1 MERALWY
8 KNSCSSTHPARSL
21 RSWYRRIEFFAS
33 YAGYAKEEGGI
44 GWAAGGRWVAE
55 GWNGKRVG
63 KLSRR
68 LSVDITVESA
78 RYGTSKK
85 EKQGKGIERNT

>member
-1 MERALWY
+1 M
-8 KNSCSSTHPARSL
+8 
-21 RSWYRRIEFFAS
+21 RRKKEAS
-33 YAGYAKEEGGI
+33 DGRQ
-44 GWAAGGRWVAE
+44 GGRWVAE